1 MTTEIKNYWN
11 GAVILTVNAETLS
24 YADLSGANLRGA
36 DLSGANLRGAD
47 LSGADLS
54 GADLSGADLSDAN
67 LSDANLS
74 DANLSDAN
82 LIYANLSDANL
93 RRADLSGA
101 NLSGANLRGADLSGA
116 NLRGASGN
124 MREVKAIQCEKWVVT
139 YSANT
144 MWIGCQTHLLT
155 DWWAFDD
162 RTINAMD
169 VGALK
174 WWRKWK
180 PILQAIVE
188 ASPAAPTDIGKTSLE
203 QS

>member
-1 MTTEIKNYWN
+1 MTVD
-11 GAVILTVNAETLS
+11 A
-24 YADLSGANLRGA
+24 ANLS
-36 DLSGANLRGAD
+36 D
-47 LSGADLS
+47 
-54 GADLSGADLSDAN
+54 ADLSDAD
-67 LSDANLS
+67 LSDADLS
-74 DANLSDAN
+74 
-82 LIYANLSDANL
+82 YANLSY
-93 RRADLSGA
+93 A
-101 NLSGANLRGADLSGA
+101 NLSYANLSYA

-124 MREVKAIQCEKWVVT
+124 MCEVKAIQCERWVVT

-180 PILQAIVE
+180 PILQAIIE
-188 ASPAAPTDIGKTSLE
+188 ASPAAPMTRG
-203 QS
+203 

>member
-36 DLSGANLRGAD
+36 
-47 LSGADLS
+47 
-54 GADLSGADLSDAN
+54 
-67 LSDANLS
+67 
-74 DANLSDAN
+74 
-82 LIYANLSDANL
+82 
-93 RRADLSGA
+93 
-101 NLSGANLRGADLSGA
+101 
-116 NLRGASGN
+116 SGN
-124 MREVKAIQCEKWVVT
+124 MCEVKAIQCERWVVT

-180 PILQAIVE
+180 SILQAIIE
-188 ASPAAPTDIGKTSLE
+188 ASPAAPTNPDKAS
-203 QS
+203 